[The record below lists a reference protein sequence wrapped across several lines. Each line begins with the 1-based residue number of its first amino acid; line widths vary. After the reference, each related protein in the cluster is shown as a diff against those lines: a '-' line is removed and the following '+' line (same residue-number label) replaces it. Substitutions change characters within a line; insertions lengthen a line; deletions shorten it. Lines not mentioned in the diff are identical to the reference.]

1 MPEFLQRSRR
11 ALGAFARLFNPLDW
25 RRRGL
30 VAGSLSAL
38 VVLLLVF
45 SLLGWWWS
53 REPESFDVQ
62 ARAETVAEANGHELV
77 TGYVTTVALM
87 HATETLLG
95 KPGGYLTNDVTP
107 PGVLLDNMPNWEYG
121 AVVQIRDLA
130 RILRNEISRS
140 QSQSREDE
148 DLAQAEPRLNFNANS
163 WLFPSTE
170 SEYRDA
176 LDYLA
181 GYRDRLADP
190 ETSEAQ
196 FYARADNLREWL
208 AVVDKRLGGIAQRL
222 GASVGEWRA
231 NTDLAGDPVGRQ
243 STPAPTDFR
252 DSTPWLQ
259 IDDEFYHARG
269 ATWALLHFLRAAQ
282 IDFADVIEDKNA
294 ERSVEQVIR
303 SLEAT
308 QRPLGS
314 PIVLNG
320 KGFGLLANHS
330 LVMASYISRAN
341 AGIIDL
347 RRLLEQG

>member
-1 MPEFLQRSRR
+1 MPTFLQRSRR
-11 ALGAFARLFNPLDW
+11 ALVELARLFNPADW

-30 VAGSLSAL
+30 IAGSLSAL
-38 VVLLLVF
+38 IAILVVL
-45 SLLGWWWS
+45 SALGWWWS
-53 REPESFDVQ
+53 HEPDTFDVEQ
-62 ARAETVAEANGHELV
+62 HAAAVAEAQGQERV
-77 TGYVTTVALM
+77 VGYVTTVALM
-87 HATETLLG
+87 RAAETLLD

-107 PGVLLDNMPNWEYG
+107 PGVVLDNMPNWEYG

-130 RILRNEISRS
+130 RVLRNEISRS

-176 LDYLA
+176 LKFLA
-181 GYRDRLADP
+181 SYRDRLADP
-190 ETSEAQ
+190 EESEAE

-208 AVVDKRLGGIAQRL
+208 SVVEKRLGGIAQRL

-231 NTDLAGDPVGRQ
+231 NTDLAGDPSARQ
-243 STPAPTDFR
+243 AAPAAR
-252 DSTPWLQ
+252 DVAAQTPWLQ

-269 ATWALLHFLRAAQ
+269 ATWALLHFLRAVQ
-282 IDFADVIEDKNA
+282 IDFADVLADKNA

-314 PIVLNG
+314 PVVLNG
-320 KGFGLLANHS
+320 GGFGILANHS

-341 AGIIDL
+341 AAIIDL

>member
-1 MPEFLQRSRR
+1 MPTLLQRSRR
-11 ALGAFARLFNPLDW
+11 ALVELVRLFNPADW

-30 VAGSLSAL
+30 IAGTLSAL
-38 VVLLLVF
+38 VAILIVLAA
-45 SLLGWWWS
+45 LGWWWS
-53 REPESFDVQ
+53 REPDTFDVEQ
-62 ARAETVAEANGHELV
+62 HAAAVAERNGQEQV
-77 TGYVTTVALM
+77 VGYVTTVTLM
-87 HATETLLG
+87 RAAETLLD

-107 PGVLLDNMPNWEYG
+107 PGVVLDNMPNWEYG

-130 RILRNEISRS
+130 RVLRNEISRS

-170 SEYRDA
+170 GEYRDA
-176 LDYLA
+176 LKFLA
-181 GYRDRLADP
+181 SYRDRLADP
-190 ETSEAQ
+190 GESEAQ
-196 FYARADNLREWL
+196 FFARADNLREWL
-208 AVVDKRLGGIAQRL
+208 SVVEKRLGGIAQRL

-231 NTDLAGDPVGRQ
+231 NVDLAGEPAARQ
-243 STPAPTDFR
+243 STPSAVDVAAQ
-252 DSTPWLQ
+252 TPWLQ

-269 ATWALLHFLRAAQ
+269 ATWALLHFLQAVQ
-282 IDFADVIEDKNA
+282 VDFADVLADKNA

-308 QRPLGS
+308 QHPLGS
-314 PIVLNG
+314 PVVLNG
-320 KGFGLLANHS
+320 GGFGILANHS

-341 AGIIDL
+341 AAIIDL

>member
-1 MPEFLQRSRR
+1 MPDFLQRSRR
-11 ALGAFARLFNPLDW
+11 ALVAFARLFNPLEW

-30 VAGSLSAL
+30 IAGSLMAVVAL
-38 VVLLLVF
+38 VIVF

-53 REPESFDVQ
+53 REPDTFDLQ
-62 ARAETVAEANGHELV
+62 AQAEVVAEANGHEIV
-77 TGYVTTVALM
+77 TGYVTTVTLM
-87 HATETLLG
+87 HATEILLD

-107 PGVLLDNMPNWEYG
+107 PGVLVDNMPNWEYG

-170 SEYRDA
+170 GEYRDA
-176 LDYLA
+176 LRFLA
-181 GYRDRLADP
+181 SYRDRLVDA
-190 ETSEAQ
+190 EQSEAQ
-196 FYARADNLREWL
+196 FFARADNLREWL

-231 NTDLAGDPVGRQ
+231 NTDLAGEPAGRQ
-243 STPAPTDFR
+243 STPTASEVESR
-252 DSTPWLQ
+252 TPWLQ

-314 PIVLNG
+314 PVVLNG